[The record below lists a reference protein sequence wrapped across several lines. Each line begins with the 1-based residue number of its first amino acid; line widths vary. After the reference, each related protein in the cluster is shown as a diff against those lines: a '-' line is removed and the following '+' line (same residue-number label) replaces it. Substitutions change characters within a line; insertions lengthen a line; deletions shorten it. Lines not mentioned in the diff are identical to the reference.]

1 MSVTFALGRELT
13 SSLARGCFVIL
24 IRGIFSAS
32 ALFSA
37 TKPDGD
43 SLLKKM
49 RPNAI
54 NGAITL
60 RRWNMTIPILRVEL
74 ATAKERRSSKYPLL

>member
-1 MSVTFALGRELT
+1 LPTFALALRAAL
-13 SSLARGCFVIL
+13 LARRAICTLLFEEF
-24 IRGIFSAS
+24 IRQCA
-32 ALFSA
+32 FSA
-37 TKPDGD
+37 TKVADG

-60 RRWNMTIPILRVEL
+60 RRWNMNIPILRVAL
-74 ATAKERRSSKYPLL
+74 ATAKKRRPPKHSLL

>member
-1 MSVTFALGRELT
+1 VAVLYLLFEE
-13 SSLARGCFVIL
+13 F
-24 IRGIFSAS
+24 IRQCA
-32 ALFSA
+32 FSA
-37 TKPDGD
+37 TKLGDG

-54 NGAITL
+54 NGTITL

-74 ATAKERRSSKYPLL
+74 ATAKKRRPSEHPLI

>member
-1 MSVTFALGRELT
+1 VSRPAHAAGP
-13 SSLARGCFVIL
+13 FVPV
-24 IRGIFSAS
+24 IRGIYSPVCF
-32 ALFSA
+32 FPA
-37 TKPDGD
+37 TKLGDG

-54 NGAITL
+54 NGTITL

-74 ATAKERRSSKYPLL
+74 ATAKKRRPSEHPLI